1 MKAFGAQLGLFVAF
15 STAAFAS
22 APMPGSI
29 DPTKPQAANRVPHA
43 VEKVSLE
50 QKLGASIPKDLSFV
64 DDDGVTK
71 RLVDVTSGTKPGLL
85 ALVYY
90 ECPSLC
96 GLVMGSVYR
105 ALKEARLQTGK
116 DYTVTF
122 VSIDPKETPALAKG
136 KKDTYLR
143 RYGYADVAKD
153 FHFMTGDEKSIRRL
167 ADTVGFRYAYDGETK
182 QYAHPGAVI
191 VTTPDAHISRYI
203 AGVEFPGKE
212 VRLALVEA
220 SKNTIGSAA
229 DHFFLYCY
237 KYDPRTGKYGLV
249 VIRAMRIAGI
259 VALVAIA
266 AFLWVLS
273 RFNRQR
279 SRTGFGQRSV
289 SDVG

>member
-1 MKAFGAQLGLFVAF
+1 MIGRWPKLALLSVLL
-15 STAAFAS
+15 AAPLWAVPPS
-22 APMPGSI
+22 AGSI
-29 DPTKPQAANRVPHA
+29 DPSKPGAANRIPHA

-50 QKLGASIPKDLSFV
+50 QKVGASIPKDLFFV
-64 DDDGVTK
+64 DDDGVRK
-71 RLVDVTSGTKPGLL
+71 PLVDVVSGTKPGLL

-105 ALKEARLQTGK
+105 ALKEARLATGK

-122 VSIDPKETPALAKG
+122 VSIDPKETPVLAKA

-143 RYGYADVAKD
+143 RYGYADVASG
-153 FHFMTGDEKSIRRL
+153 FHFMTGDEASIQRL
-167 ADTVGFRYAYDGETK
+167 AKVVGFNYGYDAETK

-191 VTTPDAHISRYI
+191 VTTPDAHLSRYI
-203 AGVEFPGKE
+203 AGVEFPGKD
-212 VRLALVEA
+212 VRLALVDA
-220 SKNTIGSAA
+220 SKNTIGSAV

-237 KYDPRTGKYGLV
+237 KYDPATGKYGFV
-249 VIRAMRIAGI
+249 VMRAMRIAGI

-266 AFLWVLS
+266 AFLWTLS
-273 RFNRQR
+273 RF
-279 SRTGFGQRSV
+279 SRRRTLRQRSV